1 MPVIRQLLWTA
12 LLLLAAALPA
22 TAQYG
27 PGQLPNPPGGG
38 DNPAP
43 AGQGMAVP
51 DYIKPGF
58 QMLYTTASSTE
69 ADAQGKGG
77 GAGMGFT
84 EYTIVA
90 VDKDKV
96 LVTVANY
103 LTPQGMPLTAQGAYD
118 PSTDPKAQLVGASS
132 YAISKLDVQGG
143 NAMWMPVKELANW
156 QSGNGV
162 EVQRGPWVY
171 QDKQVNSATITVKG
185 NDSISSNTYHAD
197 NGMKLTSR
205 NGFGPL
211 RRGENGTNPYNRKN
225 QSQMQLI
232 TTRQIDLPMLGAKWP
247 DWTKKVKKMNYTG
260 TYSMAVPGVQ
270 APPVQLASSVEFT
283 ERGEDYIIGKS
294 TIQTQG
300 GQPTTSAV
308 VQGPGSILGYWVHP
322 DVLAKLEQGTIDQNE
337 LMRTTLTY
345 QVQDGNLGQLGV
357 FVLTNKTQSFYAVSG
372 YNLQSGALTYMS
384 LHTAETG
391 VTIEFG
397 LSEIESD

>member
-1 MPVIRQLLWTA
+1 MPIIKRLLLTT
-12 LLLLAAALPA
+12 LLLLIAAAPTA
-22 TAQYG
+22 AQYG
-27 PGQLPNPPGGG
+27 PGQQPNAPGGG
-38 DNPAP
+38 DIPAVG
-43 AGQGMAVP
+43 GQKMSVP
-51 DYIKPGF
+51 EYIKPGF
-58 QMLYTTASSTE
+58 QMLYTTGSSTE
-69 ADAQGKGG
+69 ANEQGKGG

-84 EYTIVA
+84 EYTIIA

-96 LVTVANY
+96 LVNVANY
-103 LTPQGMPLTAQGAYD
+103 LAPQGLPLTAQGAYD
-118 PSTDPKAQLVGASS
+118 PSSDPKAQLIGSSS
-132 YAISKLDVQGG
+132 YALSSLDVQGG
-143 NAMWMPVKELANW
+143 NAMWMPVKELAQW

-171 QDKQVNSATITVKG
+171 EGKQVQSASIIVKG

-225 QSQMQLI
+225 QSQSQLI
-232 TTRQIDLPMLGAKWP
+232 TTRQIDLPMLNADWP

-283 ERGEDYIIGKS
+283 ERGADFIIGKS

-300 GQPTTSAV
+300 GQPQTSAV

-322 DVLAKLEQGTIDQNE
+322 NVLSKLKQGTIDQNE

-345 QVQDGNLGQLGV
+345 QVQEGNLGRLGV

-391 VTIEFG
+391 VTIEFS
-397 LSEIESD
+397 LSDIESE

>member
-1 MPVIRQLLWTA
+1 MPVIQRLLSTA
-12 LLLLAAALPA
+12 LLLLITAAPVS
-22 TAQYG
+22 AQYG
-27 PGQLPNPPGGG
+27 PGAQPNPPGG

-43 AGQGMAVP
+43 AGQKMAVP

-58 QMLYTTASSTE
+58 QMLYTTGSSTE

-96 LVTVANY
+96 LVNVANY
-103 LTPQGMPLTAQGAYD
+103 LAPQGLPLTAQGAYD
-118 PSTDPKAQLVGASS
+118 PGTDPKAQLVGSSS

-143 NAMWMPVKELANW
+143 NAMWMPAKELAQW

-171 QDKQVNSATITVKG
+171 QGKQVNSATITVKG

-225 QSQMQLI
+225 QSQMQLV
-232 TTRQIDLPMLGAKWP
+232 TTRQIDLPMLNAKWP
-247 DWTKKVKKMNYTG
+247 DWTKNVKKMNYTG

-283 ERGEDYIIGKS
+283 DRGGDYIIGKS

-322 DVLAKLEQGTIDQNE
+322 DVLANLEQGTIDQNE

-345 QVQDGNLGQLGV
+345 QVQEGNLGRLGV

-372 YNLQSGALTYMS
+372 YNLQSGALTYIS

-397 LSEIESD
+397 LNEIESN